1 MRLGDPRVK
10 RPCCFTNIHVVRHVS
25 SLQLLIWS
33 AASASCA
40 LPGLFSSVELMCKD
54 QKGRIVPYFA
64 GASKV
69 TWTDGSL
76 HTDLPT
82 VRLQELF
89 NVNYFI
95 VSQTNPHA
103 LPFFQHLQRNTAVKR
118 PTREKPKPSF
128 LGKLVAKVWNG
139 VCCAVYRVVG

>member
-1 MRLGDPRVK
+1 MQVLV
-10 RPCCFTNIHVVRHVS
+10 
-25 SLQLLIWS
+25 WS

-54 QKGRIVPYFA
+54 HRGQVVPYFA
-64 GASKV
+64 GAQV
-69 TWTDGSL
+69 RWTDGSL

-118 PTREKPKPSF
+118 PTRDKPPPTLLQKFVSKVTASRLCPLSILCF
-128 LGKLVAKVWNG
+128 LLVT
-139 VCCAVYRVVG
+139 RDD